1 MALLFGVLSILV
13 SAPTYLVISH
23 IQKEQILDEQR
34 AILQNMADAAA
45 TVIAENLVQR
55 RREIELL
62 AQSDTFRTA
71 PLDGKAVHI
80 ALERLKKS
88 YPHYSWIGLTGP
100 EGIVRSATSN
110 HLVGQSAAARPWFQK
125 GRFNVFVGDVHEA
138 LLLTKLLPQTEP
150 GQPARFIDFASPVIS
165 EDGQLRGV
173 LAAHAHWRW
182 AGTALK
188 AATPRDADQ
197 TGIQLFIVNDQDRI
211 IYPEQGAA
219 PQSTTVNEDLLS
231 RHGRNFLAWGR
242 DGRFLIT
249 ASAVAEPTALSTLNW
264 RVVVRQPESILLAN
278 VARLQRAILLISI
291 LGVVVFILLA
301 WQAASLISRPIER
314 LTVSARR
321 IRQGDEH
328 ARFSAPPT
336 SSRELQELSKAL
348 EGMSNTLLEQK
359 HALETS
365 NQRLEIKVAHRTEE
379 LHRLN
384 RELESLARTD
394 ALTGTPNRMA
404 ANEALLREFARFK
417 RGHPPYAVLM
427 MDIDYFKRINDTY
440 GHATGDDI
448 LRSVASIIRDGIRAT
463 DFFGRVGGEEF
474 MALLLAADQIQAE
487 SVAEKIRSIVES
499 TGLEPVGTV
508 TISIGACIVQTSDRN
523 PDDALKRADEALYRA
538 KTAGR
543 NRVVVS
549 NESTP
554 PMRHRSG

>member
-1 MALLFGVLSILV
+1 M
-13 SAPTYLVISH
+13 
-23 IQKEQILDEQR
+23 
-34 AILQNMADAAA
+34 
-45 TVIAENLVQR
+45 
-55 RREIELL
+55 
-62 AQSDTFRTA
+62 
-71 PLDGKAVHI
+71 
-80 ALERLKKS
+80 
-88 YPHYSWIGLTGP
+88 
-100 EGIVRSATSN
+100 
-110 HLVGQSAAARPWFQK
+110 
-125 GRFNVFVGDVHEA
+125 
-138 LLLTKLLPQTEP
+138 
-150 GQPARFIDFASPVIS
+150 
-165 EDGQLRGV
+165 RGV

-231 RHGRNFLAWGR
+231 RHGKNFLAWGR

-301 WQAASLISRPIER
+301 WQAASLISRPIEL
-314 LTVSARR
+314 LTDSARR

-328 ARFSAPPT
+328 ARFSAPPA

-427 MDIDYFKRINDTY
+427 MDIDHFKRINDTY

-448 LRSVASIIRDGIRAT
+448 LRSVASIIRDAIRGT

-474 MALLLAADQIQAE
+474 MALLLATDQIQAE
-487 SVAEKIRSIVES
+487 SVAEKLRSIVES

-538 KTAGR
+538 KAAGR

-549 NESTP
+549 NESTRP
-554 PMRHRSG
+554 